1 MDSCFCYRIS
11 IKMLFCFDDGYIHVY
26 KQFLI
31 LSMCGINEKYQVTVT
46 RNNLVCSN
54 SICQS
59 VFAGCL
65 LELC

>member
-1 MDSCFCYRIS
+1 
-11 IKMLFCFDDGYIHVY
+11 MLFCFDDGYIHVY